1 MFPFDY
7 IPQTIDPSLRKF
19 IIFLICLQFTAFV
32 LFCFNLIQDHKKR
45 KREAA
50 NGISVETNNETN
62 SETNNETNIS
72 KINDNSK
79 KRESSVSSNRDNSI
93 SYDRKISQRKKMD

>member
-50 NGISVETNNETN
+50 NGISVEINN
-62 SETNNETNIS
+62 ETNNETN
-72 KINDNSK
+72 KGEVNDNSK
-79 KRESSVSSNRDNSI
+79 KRESSVSSNRDNSN
-93 SYDRKISQRKKMD
+93 SSDRKNSQRKKMD

>member
-50 NGISVETNNETN
+50 NGISVEINNETN
-62 SETNNETNIS
+62 SETNKGEV
-72 KINDNSK
+72 NDNSK
-79 KRESSVSSNRDNSI
+79 KRESSVSSNRDNSN
-93 SYDRKISQRKKMD
+93 SSDGKNSQRKKMD

>member
-7 IPQTIDPSLRKF
+7 IPQTIDPTLRKF

-32 LFCFNLIQDHKKR
+32 LFCFNLIQDHKKK

-50 NGISVETNNETN
+50 NTNLEETSN
-62 SETNNETNIS
+62 SEDNTNTKDTIEKPNI
-72 KINDNSK
+72 
-79 KRESSVSSNRDNSI
+79 RESSSE
-93 SYDRKISQRKKMD
+93 RKSVNRKKMD